1 MRFSELDGAA
11 VGVWGAG
18 REIASFARQLERRLP
33 AARIA
38 AIAADARPD
47 GSVDDGVRALA
58 AATGAQIVSGPA
70 AVEALAACDAVVRSP
85 GVSIHR
91 PELFALRAGGTPVT
105 TATSLWLAE
114 RGGAGVIGV
123 TGTKGKSTTAALIAH
138 LARAAGVATDLAG
151 NIGVPALD
159 LLDAPPSE
167 LAVIELSSYQI
178 ADLATGAEVAVVTNL
193 YREHVDWHGS
203 EEAYQADKLRLL
215 TLPGV
220 RVAVVGAVD
229 GEGAAAG
236 GGALGG
242 DAAAEAARI
251 AGDAR
256 AATVARGAGVA
267 LAPFGGPGGW
277 HVTAAGIAR
286 GVGAGAASA
295 EQPAGGAV
303 VPTDALPLRGAH
315 NARNLCTALTALEA
329 AGIALPPLPQALDG
343 FRALPHRLEPVDERD
358 GLLFVDDSISTT
370 PESAVAALDSYADR
384 AVVLLAGGQDR
395 SQDYAPLGRAL
406 AARGAAVVGLP
417 STGERVVAA
426 ARAAGVPP
434 ARALVAGGMEE
445 AVALARELAAQL
457 SARPSDRA
465 DAAAPDA
472 AAVVL
477 LSPAAPSYD
486 FYRDFIARG
495 ERFRAA
501 VEAG

>member
-1 MRFSELDGAA
+1 MRFSELDGKT

-38 AIAADARPD
+38 VVAADARAD
-47 GSVDDGVRALA
+47 GSVDEGVRALA
-58 AATGAQIVSGPA
+58 AATGARVAVGA
-70 AVEALAACDAVVRSP
+70 DAVEALRGCDAVVRSP

-105 TATSLWLAE
+105 TATGLWLAE
-114 RGGAGVIGV
+114 RGPAGAIGV

-138 LARAAGVATDLAG
+138 LARAAGVATELAG

-159 LLDAPPSE
+159 LLDAPPAA
-167 LAVIELSSYQI
+167 LTVIELSSYQI
-178 ADLATGAEVAVVTNL
+178 ADLPSGTEVAVVTNL

-229 GEGAAAG
+229 GDGEA
-236 GGALGG
+236 
-242 DAAAEAARI
+242 DAARV

-267 LAPFGGPGGW
+267 TAPFGGADGW
-277 HVTAAGIAR
+277 HVTAAGVAR
-286 GVGAGAASA
+286 GG
-295 EQPAGGAV
+295 ELV
-303 VPTDALPLRGAH
+303 VPTAALPLRGAH

-329 AGIALPPLPQALDG
+329 AGVALPPLPEALDG
-343 FRALPHRLEPVDERD
+343 FRALPHRLEPVAERD

-426 ARAAGVPP
+426 ARAAGVPA
-434 ARALVAGGMEE
+434 ARAVVAGGMEE
-445 AVALARELAAQL
+445 AVALARAV
-457 SARPSDRA
+457 
-465 DAAAPDA
+465 AAALPAPA
-472 AAVVL
+472 AGTAADGSTAPAVVL

-486 FYRDFIARG
+486 HYRDFIARG

-501 VEAG
+501 AEAAAR

>member
-1 MRFSELDGAA
+1 MRFSELDGTA

-18 REIASFARQLERRLP
+18 REIASLARQLERRLHR

-38 AIAADARPD
+38 VIAADARPD

-70 AVEALAACDAVVRSP
+70 AVDALAACGAVVRSP

-138 LARAAGVATDLAG
+138 LARAAGVSTDLAG

-178 ADLATGAEVAVVTNL
+178 ADLAIGAEVAVVTNL

-229 GEGAAAG
+229 GDASGGGAAG
-236 GGALGG
+236 GEALGG

-256 AATVARGAGVA
+256 AATVAREAGVA

-286 GVGAGAASA
+286 
-295 EQPAGGAV
+295 EAGGEIV
-303 VPTDALPLRGAH
+303 VPTGALPLRGAH
-315 NARNLCTALTALEA
+315 NAQFLCTALTALEA
-329 AGIALPPLPQALDG
+329 AGVALPPLPRALDG
-343 FRALPHRLEPVDERD
+343 FRALPHRLEPVGERD

-384 AVVLLAGGQDR
+384 AVVLLAFGRQDR
-395 SQDYAPLGRAL
+395 SQDYAPARARAGAARRCRRRAAEHGRAGRRGG
-406 AARGAAVVGLP
+406 ARGG
-417 STGERVVAA
+417 
-426 ARAAGVPP
+426 RAGRAG
-434 ARALVAGGMEE
+434 RRRRGMEE
-445 AVALARELAAQL
+445 AVALARRLAAQL
-457 SARPSDRA
+457 AADSARTDV
-465 DAAAPDA
+465 AARTD